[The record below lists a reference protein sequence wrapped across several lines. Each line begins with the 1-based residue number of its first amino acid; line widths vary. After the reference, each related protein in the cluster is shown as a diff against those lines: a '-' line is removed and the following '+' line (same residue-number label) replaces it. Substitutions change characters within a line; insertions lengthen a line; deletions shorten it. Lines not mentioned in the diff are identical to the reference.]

1 MDQDRSVTLPLA
13 NDLFQEDSMTA
24 ITERRA
30 RARRFAIGLSLAT
43 VASIAHG
50 QATKHTAG
58 DAKPPRIPPVERSAA
73 DPAQLELLGEPGSP
87 TLNVTA
93 TVAQHPVLAKAWLPF
108 ARHVLVSSTLPAR
121 DRELL
126 ILRIGWLCRAEYEW
140 GHHAVLARSTGLTD
154 DELRRITRG
163 PEAEGWSAHDSALLR
178 AVDELHDEARIG
190 DATWAALAERYTT
203 QQMMDVVFTVGEY
216 NLVSMA
222 LRSFGVEREE
232 GVEGFPAEGSPAR

>member
-1 MDQDRSVTLPLA
+1 MNRLA
-13 NDLFQEDSMTA
+13 FYAVL
-24 ITERRA
+24 I
-30 RARRFAIGLSLAT
+30 
-43 VASIAHG
+43 
-50 QATKHTAG
+50 
-58 DAKPPRIPPVERSAA
+58 
-73 DPAQLELLGEPGSP
+73 
-87 TLNVTA
+87 
-93 TVAQHPVLAKAWLPF
+93 PVLAIALCAPPR
-108 ARHVLVSSTLPAR
+108 ASESAYALSGDEAVS
-121 DRELL
+121 L
-126 ILRIGWLCRAEYEW
+126 ICRAEYEW
-140 GHHAVLARSTGLTD
+140 GHHAVLARRAGLTD